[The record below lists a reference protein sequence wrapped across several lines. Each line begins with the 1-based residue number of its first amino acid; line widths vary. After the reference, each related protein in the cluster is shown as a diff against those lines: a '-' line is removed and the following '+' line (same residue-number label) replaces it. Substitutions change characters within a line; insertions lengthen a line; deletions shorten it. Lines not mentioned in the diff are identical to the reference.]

1 MGKLSDKVLT
11 VLEIAVR
18 DALAGRRVLITAG
31 SSKVIDELFR
41 HLRFDPIGDDLVL
54 NWSNMVASTERG
66 GYVRFAPVRNFRDL
80 ERFRGLEIEEIVSL
94 GVQHRF
100 VDLLREFA
108 TGRRAVFTLAGQ
120 GE

>member
-1 MGKLSDKVLT
+1 MGKLTDKT
-11 VLEIAVR
+11 KTILEIAAR
-18 DALAGRRVLITAG
+18 DALAGRRVLITTG
-31 SSKVIDELFR
+31 SSKTIDELFR
-41 HLRFDPIGDDLVL
+41 HLRFDPIGDAFVL

-80 ERFRGLEIEEIVSL
+80 ERLRGSEIEELVSL

-100 VDLLREFA
+100 VDILRPWFE
-108 TGRRAVFTLAGQ
+108 GRGVTFTLARQ